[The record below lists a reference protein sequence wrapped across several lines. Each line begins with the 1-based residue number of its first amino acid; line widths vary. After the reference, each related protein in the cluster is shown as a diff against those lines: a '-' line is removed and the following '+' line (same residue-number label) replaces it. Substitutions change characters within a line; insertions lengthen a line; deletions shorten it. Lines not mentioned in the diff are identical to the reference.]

1 MEMEEV
7 VTSTE
12 QQTATSE
19 TEPEFDAFAAALL
32 GDDGGD
38 QPAAPEA
45 TTEPDAQTEPTGQDQ
60 PAGADAADTQTEGQ
74 PEENEPS
81 GEAQTEGHAAETLPL
96 SYMDSAFQLDAAAVQ
111 SIAGALGS
119 TQQDVIALLQKGM
132 NYEHKASREIG
143 ILNDFAQAS
152 GMTLDQYLNGLE
164 SAREENLVQTE
175 MQQVAAEMPEGTPE
189 EALRRI
195 AERNVAD
202 RRAERQQQAQQA
214 AQLAAQQADRG
225 RVDAWGALLGEY
237 PELRDPQNVPQGLFE
252 IMAKQGCTPS
262 EAFYRVQAQQQ
273 AAQLAEA
280 KRALEVAQQKQK
292 NKETAVGSQSTAGDD
307 GSDAFL
313 KALFS

>member
-1 MEMEEV
+1 MEEV

-60 PAGADAADTQTEGQ
+60 PAGAD
-74 PEENEPS
+74 
-81 GEAQTEGHAAETLPL
+81 AAETLPL

-152 GMTLDQYLNGLE
+152 GMTLEQYLSGLE

-189 EALRRI
+189 EALHRI

-225 RVDAWGALLGEY
+225 RVDAWGALLGEH